1 MRHVTRE
8 EMQEADRTA
17 IEDYGVPGV
26 VLMENAGRGAAAC
39 ALEILGESAGPA
51 AIVCGSGNNGGDGYV
66 VARHL
71 HNHRVEVVVHL
82 LSDREKVGGDAR
94 TNLAIIEHM
103 GLDVRQ
109 TPPDELG
116 LSGAELVVDAI
127 FGTGLS
133 GAVRPPYDA
142 AIRVI
147 NDAPAPV
154 LAIDIPSGLDA
165 NTGEVLGVCVRA
177 DRTATFALPKVG
189 FTRGSGPDMI
199 GELTVV
205 DIGMPREVL
214 ER

>member
-1 MRHVTRE
+1 MHTLTRD
-8 EMQEADRTA
+8 QIRRIDRLA
-17 IEDYGVPGV
+17 IDELNLPGV

-82 LSDREKVGGDAR
+82 LSDREKVRGDAR
-94 TNLAIIEHM
+94 TNLTIIEHM
-103 GLDVRQ
+103 GLDIRR
-109 TPPDELG
+109 TPPDELD

>member
-39 ALEILGESAGPA
+39 ALEMLGESAGPA

-71 HNHRVEVVVHL
+71 HNHGVEVVVHL
-82 LSDREKVGGDAR
+82 LSDREKVRGDAR
-94 TNLAIIEHM
+94 TNLTIIEHM
-103 GLDVRQ
+103 GLDIRR
-109 TPPDELG
+109 TPPDELD

-142 AIRVI
+142 AIRAI
-147 NDAPAPV
+147 NDAPAPK
-154 LAIDIPSGLDA
+154 LAIDIPSGLDT
-165 NTGEVLGVCVRA
+165 NTGEVFGACVRA

-189 FTRGSGPDMI
+189 FTRGSGPDMV
-199 GELTVV
+199 GDLTVI